1 VFKSQRTATVTYV
14 VMRSGPAEL
23 GKWLTERRDV
33 REDFKRIYGEAPE
46 DPGGIAIGIDS
57 DDVKGTAES
66 FIGRIAFRKP

>member
-1 VFKSQRTATVTYV
+1 
-14 VMRSGPAEL
+14 MRSGPADL

-33 REDFKRIYGEAPE
+33 REDFKRIYGEAA
-46 DPGGIAIGIDS
+46 GGPRRRIAIGIDS

>member
-1 VFKSQRTATVTYV
+1 
-14 VMRSGPAEL
+14 
-23 GKWLTERRDV
+23 V
-33 REDFKRIYGEAPE
+33 REDFRGIYGEAPE